1 MSAAKTKKQPKRE
14 EKILSLI
21 ESAMK
26 GDTAGAVAAAQSLAK
41 DGFKK
46 RIAKILKTQDLI

>member
-1 MSAAKTKKQPKRE
+1 MQSAKVKKQPSRK

-21 ESAMK
+21 ESAMR
-26 GDTAGAVAAAQSLAK
+26 GDTAKADAAAQSLAK
-41 DGFKK
+41 DGFVK

>member
-21 ESAMK
+21 ESAMS
-26 GDTAGAVAAAQSLAK
+26 GDTAKAVAAAQSLAK